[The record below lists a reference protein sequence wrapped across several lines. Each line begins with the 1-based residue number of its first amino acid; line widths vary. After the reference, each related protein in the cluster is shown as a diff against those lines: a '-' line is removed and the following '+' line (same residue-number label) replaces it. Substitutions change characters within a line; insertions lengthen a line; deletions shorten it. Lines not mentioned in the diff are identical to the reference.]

1 MVYESRYGFTKEVGE
16 ALGRI
21 LGPSKLIT
29 ADEFPEYKDKFQFF
43 IIGSPVYCDMIDKRI
58 VKLLL
63 DNKVFLKDKNT
74 ACYLT
79 SPIGKTA
86 ELYLKPFKEILD
98 SSFKWIK
105 VIYKCENCRK
115 QIGKYGLELKEIRDS
130 LETQLDNNV
139 LKEEMDK
146 FLLSHNT
153 LSLTTGSSLG
163 LRSTP
168 IEYSFIKGNIY
179 LFSEGGEKFAHLLLS
194 DKVCISIYDNY
205 TGFNKLNGMQIKGK
219 AEILD

>member
-1 MVYESRYGFTKEVGE
+1 MDNRDFFKG
-16 ALGRI
+16 
-21 LGPSKLIT
+21 
-29 ADEFPEYKDKFQFF
+29 KDK
-43 IIGSPVYCDMIDKRI
+43 VY
-58 VKLLL
+58 
-63 DNKVFLKDKNT
+63 
-74 ACYLT
+74 YLT
-79 SPIGKTA
+79 SSIGKTG

-98 SSFKWIK
+98 SSFKWGKI
-105 VIYKCENCRK
+105 IYKGENYRK

-130 LETQLDNNV
+130 LENKLDNNV
-139 LKEEMDK
+139 LRQEIDK

-219 AEILD
+219 AEILDKDAEEYLYILKEKGLSSDKISAFGIDMNIIKVIPEITEFLSSDLKKYNVSLKQILK